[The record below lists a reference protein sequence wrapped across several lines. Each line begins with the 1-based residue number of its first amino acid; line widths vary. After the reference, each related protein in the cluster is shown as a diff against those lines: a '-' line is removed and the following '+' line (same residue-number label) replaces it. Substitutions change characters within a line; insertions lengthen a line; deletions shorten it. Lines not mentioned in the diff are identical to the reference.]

1 MKAALIIKQGAPEKA
16 FEIRDVEHP
25 KPQAHEVCIEV
36 EAFGLN
42 YADVM
47 ARLGLY
53 QDAPPLPA
61 IVGYEVVGRIH
72 EVGADVKDKKVGQR
86 VVGMTRFGGYAE
98 YAVTDARAAAII
110 PDDMDAGV
118 ASALATQY
126 GTAYFAAEEMCR
138 LHEGDHVLIHA
149 AAGGVGTA
157 LVQLAKWRGCI
168 VFGTAGSDKKLEY
181 LKEQGVDYP
190 INYRSSDF
198 VTEVS
203 KVVGARGLDVVFDS
217 IGGDYIKK
225 GLKLLGSGGRIVG
238 YGAASMTGKN
248 IFGKIG
254 VALGFG
260 FHSPISLLTQSK
272 GIIGV
277 NMLRIADN
285 RPEVIKRCLENVV
298 RLTDEG
304 ILNPVV
310 GGEFQFEDIAKAH
323 AFLESR
329 KSMGKIVVKVK

>member
-1 MKAALIIKQGAPEKA
+1 MRAAVIVRTGTAKKA
-16 FEIRDVEHP
+16 FEIREVPQP
-25 KPQAHEVCIEV
+25 KPQAHEICVKV

-47 ARLGLY
+47 ARLGIY

-72 EVGADVKDKKVGQR
+72 EVGEDVKDKKVGQR
-86 VVGMTRFGGYAE
+86 VVAMTRFGAYAE
-98 YAVTDARAAAII
+98 YAVTDARAVAEI
-110 PDDMDAGV
+110 PEDMDAGK
-118 ASALATQY
+118 ATALATQY
-126 GTAYFAAEEMCR
+126 GTAYYAAEEMVR

-157 LVQLAKWRGCI
+157 LVQLAKWKKCV
-168 VFGTAGSDKKLEY
+168 VFGTAGSDEKLEY

-190 INYRSSDF
+190 INYRTQDF
-198 VTEVS
+198 VKEVRN
-203 KVVGARGLDVVFDS
+203 VVGERGLDVVFDS

-238 YGAASMTGKN
+238 YGAAKMTGAN
-248 IFGKIG
+248 IFGQIG

-260 FHSPISLLTQSK
+260 LHSPISLLTQSK

-285 RPEVIKRCLENVV
+285 RPLVIKRCLENVV
-298 RLTDEG
+298 RLTAEG

-310 GGEFQFEDIAKAH
+310 GGRYKMEEIAEAHEFLQ
-323 AFLESR
+323 SR
-329 KSMGKIVVKVK
+329 KSKGKISITL

>member
-1 MKAALIIKQGAPEKA
+1 MRAAVIVKTGNPEKA
-16 FEIRDVEHP
+16 FEIREVPQPE
-25 KPQAHEVCIEV
+25 PQAHEVCVKV

-72 EVGADVKDKKVGQR
+72 SIGKDVTDKKVGQR
-86 VVGMTRFGGYAE
+86 VVAMTRFGAYAE
-98 YAVTDARAAAII
+98 YAVTDARAAAEI
-110 PDDMDAGV
+110 PDDMDAGK
-118 ASALATQY
+118 ATALATQY
-126 GTAYFAAEEMCR
+126 GTAYYAAAEMAQ
-138 LHEGDHVLIHA
+138 LQEGDHVLIHA

-157 LVQLAKWRGCI
+157 LVQWAKHRKCI
-168 VFGTAGSDKKLEY
+168 IYGTAGSDEKLEY
-181 LKEQGVDYP
+181 LKNQGVHHP
-190 INYRSSDF
+190 INYRKNDF
-198 VTEVS
+198 VAEVQ
-203 KVVGARGLDVVFDS
+203 KIVGERGLDIVFDS
-217 IGGDYIKK
+217 VGGDYIKK
-225 GLKLLGSGGRIVG
+225 DLKLLGSGGRIIA
-238 YGAASMTGKN
+238 YGAAKMTGTN

-260 FHSPISLLTQSK
+260 FHSPISLLTHSK

-285 RPEVIKRCLENVV
+285 RPLVIKRCLENVV
-298 RLTDEG
+298 RLTEEG
-304 ILNPVV
+304 IFNPNV
-310 GGEFQFEDIAKAH
+310 GGEYSFEQIAEAH

-329 KSMGKIVVKVK
+329 KSMGKIVIRF

>member
-1 MKAALIIKQGAPEKA
+1 MKAALIVKNGTPETA
-16 FEIRDVEHP
+16 FEIREVEQP
-25 KPQAHEVCIEV
+25 KPQAHEVCIQV

-72 EVGADVKDKKVGQR
+72 EVGANVKDKKVGQR
-86 VVGMTRFGGYAE
+86 VVAMTRFGGYAE
-98 YAVTDARAAAII
+98 YAVTDARAVVEI

-126 GTAYFAAEEMCR
+126 GTAYYAAEEMVR
-138 LHEGDHVLIHA
+138 LHEGDCVLIHA

-157 LVQLAKWRGCI
+157 LVQLAKWRGCTI
-168 VFGTAGSDKKLEY
+168 FGTAGSDEKLDY
-181 LKEQGVDYP
+181 LRKQGVDYP
-190 INYRSSDF
+190 INYRKSDF
-198 VTEVS
+198 VVEVQ
-203 KVVGARGLDVVFDS
+203 KTLGKRGLDVVFDS

-225 GLKLLGSGGRIVG
+225 GMKLLGSGGRIVG
-238 YGAASMTGKN
+238 YGAASMTGTN
-248 IFGKIG
+248 ILGRIKI
-254 VALGFG
+254 VLGFG
-260 FHSPISLLTQSK
+260 FYSPISLLTQSK
-272 GIIGV
+272 GILCV

-285 RPEVIKRCLENVV
+285 RPLVIQRCLENVV
-298 RLTDEG
+298 RLTGEG

-310 GGEFQFEDIAKAH
+310 GGDFQFEDIAKAH

-329 KSMGKIVVKVK
+329 KSIGKIVVRM